1 MSARFVP
8 VPVRPTP
15 LAARAGKSLRLPAFW
30 LVVALLLVGAV
41 RVGDLLDDAFT
52 QYPVAT
58 LLAIA
63 LFALY
68 AVPFWFLI
76 GALDYLERE
85 PPLLMATAFAWGALV
100 ATSNAI
106 PGSTA
111 LHDILAKTVSPEF
124 SADWGPA
131 IAGPTVEEVLKTLG
145 VVAVVLI
152 ARAQVNSVVDGVV
165 YGALVGLGFE
175 IVEDIVYAVS
185 AVALAGGD
193 QVGPVVTTFF
203 LRGFLAGLW
212 SHMLFSALAGAGI
225 GYLVVRTDR
234 AWRVR
239 VGVAVAGFAA
249 AWFCHFLWNSP
260 LLADGPGYGGWGVL
274 AALVLKGVPPLVVI
288 FFVVRAAR
296 HREGDYYAAQLAGLA
311 DPLIS
316 TEEELRVLSHGRLR
330 AQARRYAYARSG
342 IQGRRAVR
350 RLQRAQ
356 ARLAVALSRSISS
369 DVALWR
375 DEVLAQ
381 RRRLLAIGHP
391 EAVVPADPHNAAW
404 TWLGRLVATGVGV
417 LAVGIIWTAI
427 RALGGG

>member
-1 MSARFVP
+1 MSAPSAP
-8 VPVRPTP
+8 VVRPTP
-15 LAARAGKSLRLPAFW
+15 LAARAGKSLRLPMFW
-30 LVVALLLVGAV
+30 LLVALLLVGAV
-41 RVGDLLDDAFT
+41 RVGALMDDAFT
-52 QYPVAT
+52 RYPVAT
-58 LLAIA
+58 LAAIA

-152 ARAQVNSVVDGVV
+152 ARAQVNSVLDGVV

-185 AVALAGGD
+185 AVALAGGGD
-193 QVGPVVTTFF
+193 RVAPVVATFF

-225 GYLVVRTDR
+225 GYLVVHAERPLWKR
-234 AWRVR
+234 I
-239 VGVAVAGFAA
+239 GVAVAGFAA
-249 AWFCHFLWNSP
+249 AWSCHFLWNSP

-274 AALVLKGVPPLVVI
+274 AGLVLKGVPPLVVL
-288 FFVVRAAR
+288 FVVVRAAR
-296 HREGDYYAAQLAGLA
+296 HREGDYYAAQLVAL
-311 DPLIS
+311 DEPLVA
-316 TEEELRVLSHGRLR
+316 TEEELRVLGVGRLR

-342 IQGRRAVR
+342 TQGRRAVR

-356 ARLAVALSRSISS
+356 ARLAVALSRASSS
-369 DVALWR
+369 DVAHWR
-375 DEVLAQ
+375 GEVLAQ
-381 RRRLLAIGHP
+381 RRRLMAIGHS
-391 EAVVPADPHNAAW
+391 EAVPPAEPRNAAW
-404 TWLGRLVATGVGV
+404 TWLGRVVAAGVGV
-417 LAVGIIWTAI
+417 FAVALIWTAI
-427 RALGGG
+427 QSLGGA